1 MNGIPFRHA
10 SSSER
15 LGQCCA
21 APTISADRAAKTSSG
36 TRMART
42 TAATAARAA
51 KTSSDKGGKDY
62 GGYGGSGN
70 EDFHRDKGG
79 KDYGGYGV
87 VCFAKALKYI
97 NELRTSA

>member
-1 MNGIPFRHA
+1 MWHRERRHLPE
-10 SSSER
+10 SR
-15 LGQCCA
+15 
-21 APTISADRAAKTSSG
+21 
-36 TRMART
+36 
-42 TAATAARAA
+42 ARARRRRQNGSV
-51 KTSSDKGGKDY
+51 TCGGKDY
-62 GGYGGSGN
+62 GGYGGSGSEDFQRDKGGKGYGGSGN